1 MGKVYDS
8 VIIGSG
14 LGGLVTA
21 VLLAR
26 FGRKVCVIEKNNQYG
41 GNLQTFVR
49 DKEILDTGVH
59 YIGGLGEGENLYK
72 YFDYLG
78 IMQDLAIQRMDIDE
92 YDRISFEG
100 DPINYP
106 HAQGYDNFIN
116 QLLPYFPEEEEA
128 LRNYCKKIQEICNS
142 FPMYNLRKSFGFN
155 ETVLGTSLKSFLDE
169 LTDNEL
175 LKAVLVGSNF
185 LYVAKAESTPLYV
198 HALTINSYIQSA
210 WRCINGGS
218 QIAKLL
224 IRQLRKY
231 GGDILK
237 NKEVIAVEMEDQLI
251 KAVRTDDQQLI
262 YANEFV
268 SNINLRHTFAML
280 PERFQKQAYVK
291 RIHSLPLSPSVFS
304 VYIVC
309 KDDLIPYQNYNIYH
323 YKNIKSVWYD
333 HDQSPLVISMSRNDQ
348 DQTFC
353 STMTVMCYMMA
364 AEVQHWDESFN
375 RSIIQQL
382 STRGDSYEAFKTA
395 KANQIIEELQHL
407 FPNIKDAIRSVHT
420 SSPLTYRD
428 FIGAEEGNMYGYL
441 KEHQY
446 PLNSL
451 ISTKTKVK
459 NLFLTGQNVKMHGVL
474 GVTITAFSCCLMML
488 GKEFEDDLFKEND
501 DTAVANDLDTIA
513 I

>member
-501 DTAVANDLDTIA
+501 ETAVANDLDTIA

>member
-1 MGKVYDS
+1 M
-8 VIIGSG
+8 
-14 LGGLVTA
+14 
-21 VLLAR
+21 
-26 FGRKVCVIEKNNQYG
+26 
-41 GNLQTFVR
+41 
-49 DKEILDTGVH
+49 
-59 YIGGLGEGENLYK
+59 
-72 YFDYLG
+72 
-78 IMQDLAIQRMDIDE
+78 
-92 YDRISFEG
+92 
-100 DPINYP
+100 
-106 HAQGYDNFIN
+106 
-116 QLLPYFPEEEEA
+116 
-128 LRNYCKKIQEICNS
+128 
-142 FPMYNLRKSFGFN
+142 
-155 ETVLGTSLKSFLDE
+155 
-169 LTDNEL
+169 
-175 LKAVLVGSNF
+175 
-185 LYVAKAESTPLYV
+185 
-198 HALTINSYIQSA
+198 
-210 WRCINGGS
+210 
-218 QIAKLL
+218 
-224 IRQLRKY
+224 
-231 GGDILK
+231 K

-333 HDQSPLVISMSRNDQ
+333 HDQSPLVISMSRNDR

-353 STMTVMCYMMA
+353 HTMTVMCYMTA
-364 AEVQHWDESFN
+364 AEVQQWDESFN

-501 DTAVANDLDTIA
+501 ETAVANDLDTIA

>member
-364 AEVQHWDESFN
+364 AEVQQWDESFN

-501 DTAVANDLDTIA
+501 ETAVANDLDTIA
-513 I
+513 M

>member
-224 IRQLRKY
+224 ISQLRKY

-237 NKEVIAVEMEDQLI
+237 NKEVIGVEMEEQLI

-353 STMTVMCYMMA
+353 STMTVMCYMTA
-364 AEVQHWDESFN
+364 AEVQQWDESFN

-459 NLFLTGQNVKMHGVL
+459 NLFLTGQNVKMHGIL
-474 GVTITAFSCCLMML
+474 GVTITAFSCCLM
-488 GKEFEDDLFKEND
+488 
-501 DTAVANDLDTIA
+501 
-513 I
+513 

>member
-59 YIGGLGEGENLYK
+59 YIGGLGKGENLYK

-353 STMTVMCYMMA
+353 TTMTVMCYMTA
-364 AEVQHWDESFN
+364 AEVQQWEESFN

-459 NLFLTGQNVKMHGVL
+459 NLFLTGQNVKMHGIL

-501 DTAVANDLDTIA
+501 ETAVANDLDTIA
-513 I
+513 M

>member
-49 DKEILDTGVH
+49 EKEILDTGVH

-333 HDQSPLVISMSRNDQ
+333 HDQSPLVISMSRNDR

-353 STMTVMCYMMA
+353 RTMTVMCYMTA
-364 AEVQHWDESFN
+364 AEVQQWDESFN

-395 KANQIIEELQHL
+395 KAHQIIEELQHL

-501 DTAVANDLDTIA
+501 ETAVANDLDTIA

>member
-237 NKEVIAVEMEDQLI
+237 NKEVIGVEMEEQLI

-353 STMTVMCYMMA
+353 STMTVMCYMTA
-364 AEVQHWDESFN
+364 AEVQQWDESFN

-501 DTAVANDLDTIA
+501 ETAVANDLDTIA
-513 I
+513 M

>member
-364 AEVQHWDESFN
+364 AEVQQWDESFN

-459 NLFLTGQNVKMHGVL
+459 NLFLTGQNVKMHGIL

-501 DTAVANDLDTIA
+501 ETAVANDLDTIA

>member
-59 YIGGLGEGENLYK
+59 YIGGLGEGENLHK

-106 HAQGYDNFIN
+106 HAQGYDNFVN

-251 KAVRTDDQQLI
+251 KAIRTDDQQLI

-309 KDDLIPYQNYNIYH
+309 KEDLIPYQNYNIYH

-333 HDQSPLVISMSRNDQ
+333 HNQSPLVISMSRNDQ

-353 STMTVMCYMMA
+353 STMTVMCYMTA
-364 AEVQHWDESFN
+364 AEVQQWDKSFN

-501 DTAVANDLDTIA
+501 ETAVANELDTIA

>member
-237 NKEVIAVEMEDQLI
+237 NKEVIAVEMEEQLI

-353 STMTVMCYMMA
+353 STMTVMCYMTA
-364 AEVQHWDESFN
+364 AEVQQWDESFN

-382 STRGDSYEAFKTA
+382 STRGDSYEAFKIA

-501 DTAVANDLDTIA
+501 ETAVANDLDTIA

>member
-364 AEVQHWDESFN
+364 AEVQQWDESFN

-501 DTAVANDLDTIA
+501 ETAVANDLDTIA

>member
-1 MGKVYDS
+1 MDKVYDS

-21 VLLAR
+21 VLLAK

-72 YFDYLG
+72 YFEYLG
-78 IMQDLAIQRMDIDE
+78 IMKDLSIQRMGIDE
-92 YDRISFEG
+92 YDRISFDG
-100 DPINYP
+100 SPINYP
-106 HAQGYDNFIN
+106 HAQGYENFVE
-116 QLLPYFPEEEEA
+116 QLLQYFPEEKQA
-128 LRNYCKKIQEICNS
+128 LTLYCEKIQDICNS

-155 ETVLGTSLKSFLDE
+155 EAVLGISLKCFLDD

-231 GGDILK
+231 GGDIIK
-237 NKEVIAVEMEDQLI
+237 NKEVIAIEMDDQLI

-262 YANEFV
+262 YAKEFV

-291 RIHSLPLSPSVFS
+291 RIQGLPLSPSVFS

-309 KDDLIPYQNYNIYH
+309 EEGHIPYQNYNIYH
-323 YKNIKSVWYD
+323 YKNIASVWYNQE
-333 HDQSPLVISMSRNDQ
+333 QSPLVISMSCNSENQRY
-348 DQTFC
+348 C
-353 STMTVMCYMMA
+353 STMTVMCYMTA
-364 AEVQHWDESFN
+364 DEVQQWNDTFN
-375 RSIIQQL
+375 RSVIQQL
-382 STRGDSYEAFKTA
+382 SSRGEEYEAFKAA
-395 KANQIIEELQHL
+395 KAAEIMEELQQL
-407 FPNIKDAIRSVHT
+407 FPNIKAATRSVHT
-420 SSPLTYRD
+420 SSPLSYRD

-441 KEHQY
+441 KEYQH

-501 DTAVANDLDTIA
+501 EKVLVGDLDSITM
-513 I
+513 

>member
-116 QLLPYFPEEEEA
+116 QLLPYFPKEEEA

-333 HDQSPLVISMSRNDQ
+333 HDQSPLVISMSRNDR

-353 STMTVMCYMMA
+353 HTMTVMCYMTA
-364 AEVQHWDESFN
+364 AEVQQWDESFN

-395 KANQIIEELQHL
+395 KAHQIIEELQHL

-501 DTAVANDLDTIA
+501 ETAVANDLDTIA

>member
-364 AEVQHWDESFN
+364 AEVQQWDESFN

-382 STRGDSYEAFKTA
+382 STRGDCYEAFKTA

-501 DTAVANDLDTIA
+501 ETAVANDLDTIA

>member
-78 IMQDLAIQRMDIDE
+78 IMQDLAIQRMDIDG

-237 NKEVIAVEMEDQLI
+237 NKEVIGVEMEEQLI

-353 STMTVMCYMMA
+353 STMTVMCYMTA
-364 AEVQHWDESFN
+364 AEVQQWDESFN

-501 DTAVANDLDTIA
+501 ETAVANDLDTIA
-513 I
+513 M

>member
-353 STMTVMCYMMA
+353 STMTVMCYMTA
-364 AEVQHWDESFN
+364 AEVQQWDESFN

-459 NLFLTGQNVKMHGVL
+459 NLFLTGQNVKMHGIL

-501 DTAVANDLDTIA
+501 ETAVANDLDTIA

>member
-353 STMTVMCYMMA
+353 STMTVMCYMTA
-364 AEVQHWDESFN
+364 AEVQQWDESFN

-382 STRGDSYEAFKTA
+382 STRGDCYEAFKTA

-501 DTAVANDLDTIA
+501 ETAVANDLDTIA

>member
-304 VYIVC
+304 AYIVC

-353 STMTVMCYMMA
+353 STMTIMCYMTA
-364 AEVQHWDESFN
+364 AEVQQWGESFN

-501 DTAVANDLDTIA
+501 ETAVANDLDTIA
-513 I
+513 M

>member
-333 HDQSPLVISMSRNDQ
+333 HDQSPLVISMSRNDR

-353 STMTVMCYMMA
+353 RTMTVMCYMTA
-364 AEVQHWDESFN
+364 AEVQQWDESFN

-382 STRGDSYEAFKTA
+382 STRGDSYETFKTA

-501 DTAVANDLDTIA
+501 ETAVANDLDTIA

>member
-116 QLLPYFPEEEEA
+116 QLLPYFPKEEEA

-333 HDQSPLVISMSRNDQ
+333 HDQSPLVISMSRNDR

-353 STMTVMCYMMA
+353 HTMTVMCYMTA
-364 AEVQHWDESFN
+364 AEVQQWDESFN

-501 DTAVANDLDTIA
+501 ETAVANDLDTIA